1 MKNWLK
7 FALTSYLLIQ
17 LFGCSRPQIIKGRFV
32 EADWNDR
39 ESDAVTIDIFATNN
53 FVGSQKAQTA
63 VYPDNTPSPIHYGG
77 VPLLISYRQITL
89 ERNEGNS
96 IWLDAGGVFD
106 PLGDSIHHKVTA
118 HALKRIKYDALAFT
132 EKELAVVGTKLPTEL
147 STPFI
152 NSNLIDLVSATSFE
166 NDKIKPWRIVEKA
179 GKKLGVIAVTGYN
192 EIKREAPDKT
202 RGLYF
207 EDMVLGILR
216 AKKDFSKK
224 VDATILL
231 AHVDSACHQDH
242 NKVICP
248 EEGDALKK
256 LLLRLPPGAIDLV
269 VASPN
274 RILHGR
280 INDIPVIMSPGLG
293 HWLSRAQLVFK
304 SDEVTVTAMPPL
316 RVCDKFYHE
325 TGDCHIPVSGERTEK
340 VRVKLLKASSNEMRA
355 AKFWGHEVIADD
367 KFESEAHS
375 IRTQGN

>member
-7 FALTSYLLIQ
+7 FALTSLLLSQI
-17 LFGCSRPQIIKGRFV
+17 FGCSRPQVVKNRYV

-39 ESDAVTIDIFATNN
+39 SSDTITIDIFATNN
-53 FVGSQKAQTA
+53 FAGNLASQTA
-63 VYPDNTPSPIHYGG
+63 VYPDNTPSPIQYGG
-77 VPLLISYRQITL
+77 APLLISYREITQQRK
-89 ERNEGNS
+89 EANS
-96 IWLDAGGVFD
+96 IWLDVGGIFD

-118 HALKRIKYDALAFT
+118 HALKRINYDALAFT
-132 EKELAVVGTKLPTEL
+132 EKELAVVGTKLPTAPN
-147 STPFI
+147 TPFI

-166 NDKIKPWRIVEKA
+166 NESIKPWRIIEKA

-216 AKKDFSKK
+216 AKKEFSRK

-231 AHVDSACHQDH
+231 AHVESACHQDQD
-242 NKVICP
+242 KIVCP

-256 LLLRLPPGAIDLV
+256 LLLRLPPGAVDLV
-269 VASPN
+269 ITSPN
-274 RILHGR
+274 RILHGK
-280 INDIPVIMSPGLG
+280 INNIPVIMAPGLG
-293 HWLSRAQLVFK
+293 HWLSRAQLVF
-304 SDEVTVTAMPPL
+304 STQEVNVVTLPPL

-325 TGDCHIPVSGERTEK
+325 TGDCHLPFNGERTEK
-340 VRVKLLKASSNEMRA
+340 ARVKLLRESANEMRA
-355 AKFWGHEVIADD
+355 AKFWGHEVIADE
-367 KFESEAHS
+367 KFSNEAHS

>member
-7 FALTSYLLIQ
+7 FALTSSLLIQ
-17 LFGCSRPQIIKGRFV
+17 LFGCSRPQIVKDRYA
-32 EADWNDR
+32 EANWNDR
-39 ESDAVTIDIFATNN
+39 TANSITIDVFATNN
-53 FVGSQKAQTA
+53 FAGNLKAQTA
-63 VYPDNTPSPIHYGG
+63 LYPDNTPSPIMYGG
-77 VPLLISYRQITL
+77 APLLISYRTITQ
-89 ERNEGNS
+89 ERSEANS
-96 IWLDAGGVFD
+96 LWLDVGGVFD

-132 EKELAVVGTKLPTEL
+132 EKELAVVGTKLPTEQ

-166 NDKIKPWRIVEKA
+166 SDKIKPWRIVEKA

-216 AKKDFSKK
+216 AKKELARK

-231 AHVDSACHQDH
+231 AHVDSACHQDSE
-242 NKVICP
+242 NVICP

-269 VASPN
+269 IASPN

-293 HWLSRAQLVFK
+293 HWLSRAQLIFG
-304 SDEVTVTAMPPL
+304 SDGITVETLSPL

-340 VRVKLLKASSNEMRA
+340 ARVKLLKETANEMRA

>member
-7 FALTSYLLIQ
+7 FALTSFLLIQ
-17 LFGCSRPQIIKGRFV
+17 LFGCSRPQIVKGRFV
-32 EADWNDR
+32 EADWNER
-39 ESDAVTIDIFATNN
+39 SSDTVSIDIFATNN
-53 FVGSQKAQTA
+53 FAGNLKSQTA
-63 VYPDNTPSPIHYGG
+63 LYPDNTPSPVAYGG
-77 VPLLISYRQITL
+77 APLLISYREITRQ
-89 ERNEGNS
+89 RNEANS
-96 IWLDAGGVFD
+96 LWFDVGGVFD

-132 EKELAVVGTKLPTEL
+132 EKELAVVGTKLPTEA

-166 NDKIKPWRIVEKA
+166 SDKIKPWRIVEKA
-179 GKKLGVIAVTGYN
+179 GKKLGVIAVTGYS

-207 EDMVLGILR
+207 EDMVLGVLR
-216 AKKDFSKK
+216 AKKEFSRK

-231 AHVDSACHQDH
+231 AHVDSACHQDQD
-242 NKVICP
+242 NVVCP

-269 VASPN
+269 IASSN

-280 INDIPVIMSPGLG
+280 INEIPVIMSPGLG

-304 SDEVTVTAMPPL
+304 DDGIVVETLAPL
-316 RVCDKFYHE
+316 RVCDKFFHE
-325 TGDCHIPVSGERTEK
+325 TGDCHLPTSGERTEK
-340 VRVKLLKASSNEMRA
+340 VRAKLLKESANEMRA